1 MSALVKASAPPFSA
15 AEVGLF
21 AREGFVISKGIAP
34 ARLCERMAA
43 VAQDH
48 LARQVQP
55 IEYEA
60 DVRYPG
66 APLSRQA
73 EGGRTVRRLLQ
84 GCERDPIFRK
94 WATSPLLALRL
105 AQLLAAEPM
114 LSQAHHNCVMTKHPR
129 FSSRTGWHQDIRYWS
144 FERPELVSVW
154 LALRPEYHDNGC
166 LWVVPSSH
174 AMSLDRARFD
184 QALFFREDVEDN
196 RAVLERRAPV
206 ELGPGDVLFFH
217 CRLLHAAGWNRSAET
232 KFSAVFT
239 YHAQENSPLA
249 NTRSASGPS
258 IELR

>member
-1 MSALVKASAPPFSA
+1 MSVLLQVSAPAFSA
-15 AEVGLF
+15 AELGLF

-34 ARLCERMAA
+34 AQLCERMSA
-43 VAQDH
+43 VARDH
-48 LARQVQP
+48 LARQVPP

-73 EGGRTVRRLLQ
+73 EGGRTARRLLQ
-84 GCERDPIFRK
+84 ACGRDTIFRE
-94 WATSPLLALRL
+94 WATSLLLASRL

-114 LSQAHHNCVMTKHPR
+114 LSQAHHNCVMAKDPR

-154 LALRPEYHDNGC
+154 LALRPEYHDNGS
-166 LWVVPSSH
+166 LWVVPCSH

-184 QALFFREDVEDN
+184 QALFFREDLEEN
-196 RAVLERRAPV
+196 RALLERRAPV
-206 ELGPGDVLFFH
+206 ELEPGDVLFFH
-217 CRLLHAAGWNRSAET
+217 CRLLHAAGWNRTAET
-232 KFSAVFT
+232 KFSPVFT
-239 YHAQENSPLA
+239 YHAQDNSPLA
-249 NTRSASGPS
+249 NTRSASVPS